1 MPSIGGPEL
10 IIILLI
16 VVIVFGVGRLPE
28 VGGGLGKGIREFR
41 RSVTGIT
48 GKGDDPAEDSDETKS
63 DKDAA

>member
-41 RSVTGIT
+41 RSVTG
-48 GKGDDPAEDSDETKS
+48 KGDDPAEDSDETKS
-63 DKDAA
+63 DNGAA